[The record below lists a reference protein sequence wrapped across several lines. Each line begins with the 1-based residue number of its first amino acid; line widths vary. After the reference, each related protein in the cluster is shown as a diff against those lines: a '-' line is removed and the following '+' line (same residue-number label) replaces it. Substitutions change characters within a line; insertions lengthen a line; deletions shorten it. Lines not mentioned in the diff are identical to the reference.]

1 MTQAYNLSQLANKV
15 NVSGQLDAAT
25 GLSGV
30 APVANGGTNNGSLLV
45 TAGGAL
51 YTDGSKVNN
60 IGAGTTGQV
69 LTSQGASPPIWQLP
83 SGGFSNMQV
92 FTSSGTFTTPS
103 STTKIKITVVGGGG
117 NGGPQT
123 TSPGVP
129 TPVTNYGG
137 GGGGGATV
145 IGVIS
150 VASSTP
156 YPVTVGGVGGTS
168 SFSSFAS
175 ATGGATPVSSPNPA
189 KLNGSAGGVA
199 TGASP
204 SVIGIDGQAGAT
216 GTPTAVGAMRGGS
229 SLFGQGGTP
238 VSASNATGYGG
249 GGSSGGAG
257 TAGVVIVEW

>member
-30 APVANGGTNNGSLLV
+30 APVANGGTNNGSLPV

-117 NGGPQT
+117 NGGTPFT
-123 TSPGVP
+123 TPAVP
-129 TPVTNYGG
+129 SPVTTQGAGG
-137 GGGGGATV
+137 GAGATV

-156 YPVTVGGVGGTS
+156 YPVTVGGIAGTS

-175 ATGGATPVSSPNPA
+175 ATGGNSPASSPNPA
-189 KLNGSAGGVA
+189 RTIAGAGGLA

-204 SVIGIDGQAGAT
+204 SVIAINGEP
-216 GTPTAVGAMRGGS
+216 GTPTAPTVLQATFGGS
-229 SLFGQGGTP
+229 ATLGAGGNLFNT
-238 VSASNATGYGG
+238 NATGYGSG
-249 GGSSGGAG
+249 GTQGGAG

>member
-30 APVANGGTNNGSLLV
+30 APVANGGTNNGSLPV

-60 IGAGTTGQV
+60 MGAGTTGQV

-123 TSPGVP
+123 TTPGFP
-129 TPVTNYGG
+129 APVTNFGG

-150 VASSTP
+150 VSSSTP

-189 KLNGSAGGVA
+189 KTAGSLGGVA

-204 SVIGIDGQAGAT
+204 SVIGIDGQAGSPSS
-216 GTPTAVGAMRGGS
+216 PTSPGANRGGS
-229 SLFGQGGTP
+229 SLLGQGATP
-238 VSASNATGYGG
+238 TSFTATGYGG
-249 GGSSGGAG
+249 GGCSGGTG
-257 TAGVVIVEW
+257 TGGVVIVEW